1 MSPALD
7 TIVAIATATGGGI
20 GIVRVSGP
28 AASGIAR
35 RLVRPWPEAPESHR
49 LYHGWVH
56 HLGTGEA
63 LDEVLGCLMRAP
75 RSYTGEDVLE
85 LHGHGGAASLAR
97 LLEAVVQSGARVA
110 EPGEFTRRAFLG
122 GRMDLTRAEAVA
134 ELIAARSERAVR
146 LAQGHLRGA
155 LAERVKALA
164 ERLLD
169 VLAEVEAEIDFSE
182 EDLAFREAGAWA
194 GEVRALAVE
203 VGALAASYVR
213 GRALMEGV
221 DVVLVGRPNAGKSS
235 LLNALVGEERALV
248 DEAPGTTRDFIE
260 AEVSLSGVRLRLVD
274 TAGEREAEGQIEA
287 RGVLLGRRRRARADL
302 VLLVVDGSVG
312 WGEIE
317 ERIRRETTVPAL
329 VVWNKCDVAPPRPR
343 PVLEGG
349 GTRNEGF
356 VALSARTGEGLEQLR
371 QALRER
377 VDPGD
382 EEDAGATVI
391 SARQHEAFQLAEE
404 ALRRAAWVF
413 AQGAP
418 SELAAVD
425 LRIGLERLQQV
436 TGESVRSDV
445 LDRVFA
451 RFCIGK

>member
-1 MSPALD
+1 MSPATD

-35 RLVRPWPEAPESHR
+35 RLVRPWPETPESHH
-49 LYHGWVH
+49 LYLGWVH
-56 HLGTGEA
+56 HPETGEA
-63 LDEVLGCLMRAP
+63 LDEVLSCLMRAP

-97 LLEAVVQSGARVA
+97 LLSAVVQSGARVA
-110 EPGEFTRRAFLG
+110 APGEFTRRAFLG

-155 LAERVKALA
+155 LAERVKVLA

-169 VLAEVEAEIDFSE
+169 VLAEVEAEIDFPE
-182 EDLAFREAGAWA
+182 EDLSFREARALT
-194 GEVRALAVE
+194 GEVRALARE

-260 AEVSLSGVRLRLVD
+260 SEISVGGVRIRLVD
-274 TAGEREAEGQIEA
+274 TAGEREAEGPIEA

-302 VLLVVDGSVG
+302 VLVVVDGVVG
-312 WGEIE
+312 WGELE
-317 ERIRRETTVPAL
+317 ERLWRETSVPML
-329 VVWNKCDVAPPRPR
+329 VVWNKCDVAPPPS
-343 PVLEGG
+343 GG
-349 GTRNEGF
+349 LGTSGAGF
-356 VALSARTGEGLEQLR
+356 VALSARTGEGLERLR
-371 QALRER
+371 EALRER

-391 SARQHEAFQLAEE
+391 SARQHEAFQVAAE
-404 ALRRAAWVF
+404 ALLRAEVVL

>member
-1 MSPALD
+1 MSLATD

-20 GIVRVSGP
+20 GVVRVSGP

-35 RLVRPWPEAPESHR
+35 RLMRPWPEAPESHR
-49 LYHGWVH
+49 FYHGWVH
-56 HLGTGEA
+56 HPGTGEA

-85 LHGHGGAASLAR
+85 LHGHGGAANLAR
-97 LLEAVVQSGARVA
+97 LLDAVVQSGARVA

-169 VLAEVEAEIDFSE
+169 VLAEVEAGIDFPE
-182 EDLAFREAGAWA
+182 EDLEVREARALT
-194 GEVRALAVE
+194 GEVRALAGE
-203 VGALAASYVR
+203 VGVLAASYVR
-213 GRALMEGV
+213 GRALMEGI

-235 LLNALVGEERALV
+235 LLNALMGEERALV

-260 AEVSLSGVRLRLVD
+260 AEMSLGGVRMRLVD

-302 VLLVVDGSVG
+302 VLLVVDGTVG
-312 WGEIE
+312 WGELE
-317 ERIRRETTVPAL
+317 ERIRRETSVPAL
-329 VVWNKCDVAPPRPR
+329 VVWNKCDAARPPSRG
-343 PVLEGG
+343 L
-349 GTRNEGF
+349 GTTEEGF

-371 QALRER
+371 RALLER
-377 VDPGD
+377 VDSGD
-382 EEDAGATVI
+382 EEDAGVTVS
-391 SARQHEAFQLAEE
+391 SARQHEAFKVAEE
-404 ALRRAAWVF
+404 ALRRAAAVL

-418 SELAAVD
+418 GELAAVD

-436 TGESVRSDV
+436 TGVSVGSDV

>member
-1 MSPALD
+1 MSAATD

-28 AASGIAR
+28 AAGGIAR
-35 RLVRPWPEAPESHR
+35 RLLRPWPEVPESHR

-56 HLGTGEA
+56 HPGTGEV
-63 LDEVLGCLMRAP
+63 LDEVLGCLMVGP

-97 LLEAVVQSGARVA
+97 LLDAVVQSGARMA

-155 LAERVKALA
+155 LAERVESLA

-169 VLAEVEAEIDFSE
+169 ILAEVEAEIDFPE
-182 EDLAFREAGAWA
+182 EGLEVGEARALATK
-194 GEVRALAVE
+194 VRALAGE
-203 VGALAASYVR
+203 VGGLAASYVR

-260 AEVSLSGVRLRLVD
+260 AEVSLGGVRMRLVD
-274 TAGEREAEGQIEA
+274 TAGEREAEGQVEA
-287 RGVLLGRRRRARADL
+287 RGMFLGRRRRARADL
-302 VLLVVDGSVG
+302 VLLLVDGTVG
-312 WGEIE
+312 WGELE
-317 ERIRRETTVPAL
+317 ERIRSETSGPTL
-329 VVWNKCDVAPPRPR
+329 LVWNKCDAAPPPSRG
-343 PVLEGG
+343 L
-349 GTRNEGF
+349 GTRAEGF
-356 VALSARTGEGLEQLR
+356 VALSARTGDGLEQLR
-371 QALRER
+371 QALRDR
-377 VDPGD
+377 VDPGN

-391 SARQHEAFQLAEE
+391 SARQQEAFKMAEE
-404 ALRRAAWVF
+404 ALLRAAAVL

-425 LRIGLERLQQV
+425 LRIGLERLRQV
-436 TGESVRSDV
+436 TGASVQSDV

>member
-1 MSPALD
+1 MPPATD

-20 GIVRVSGP
+20 GILRVSGP
-28 AASGIAR
+28 AAAGVAR
-35 RLVRPWPEAPESHR
+35 RLVRPWPEVPESHR

-56 HLGTGEA
+56 HPGTGEA

-155 LAERVKALA
+155 LAERVKTLA

-169 VLAEVEAEIDFSE
+169 VLAEVEAEIDFPE
-182 EDLAFREAGAWA
+182 EDLSFQGARA
-194 GEVRALAVE
+194 LTGEVRALAGE

-260 AEVSLSGVRLRLVD
+260 AEVTLGGVRMRLVD
-274 TAGEREAEGQIEA
+274 TAGEREAEGPIEA

-302 VLLVVDGSVG
+302 VLVVVDGVVG
-312 WGEIE
+312 WSELEEQIRGE
-317 ERIRRETTVPAL
+317 TAVPTL
-329 VVWNKCDVAPPRPR
+329 VVWNKRDVAPPPC
-343 PVLEGG
+343 GG
-349 GTRNEGF
+349 LGTGGVGF
-356 VALSARTGEGLEQLR
+356 VAISARTGEGLEELR

-377 VDPGD
+377 VDPGG

-391 SARQHEAFQLAEE
+391 SARQHEAFKLAEE
-404 ALRRAAWVF
+404 AFLRAASVL